1 MPFSNDNPAPWMPPG
16 EIWQPE
22 PATAIPDPYNED
34 PYFPDPYAR
43 L

>member
-1 MPFSNDNPAPWMPPG
+1 MPFSNDNAAPWFPPA
-16 EIWQPE
+16 EAWQPE
-22 PATAIPDPYNED
+22 PVPATTDPYNED

>member
-1 MPFSNDNPAPWMPPG
+1 MPFSNDNSAPWIPPT

-22 PATAIPDPYNED
+22 QPAPIADPYNED

>member
-1 MPFSNDNPAPWMPPG
+1 MPPA
-16 EIWQPE
+16 ETWQE

-43 L
+43 Q